1 MTPKEFKEQVQDAAD
16 TYLTD
21 YFKPEIEFNFDDPE
35 NPEASITIH
44 VRGSEEAYI
53 LTLRLDESGDLGVEA
68 GEDTYL
74 SPDGGGFMAC
84 LFFEAHGRLTNP
96 NH

>member
-1 MTPKEFKEQVQDAAD
+1 MTPEEFKEQVQEAAD

-21 YFKPEIEFNFDDPE
+21 YFKPEIEFDLSDPE
-35 NPEASITIH
+35 NLEASITIR
-44 VRGSEEAYI
+44 VRGNEEAYI

-68 GEDTYL
+68 GEGTYL
-74 SPDGGGFMAC
+74 SPDDGGFMTC
-84 LFFEAHGRLTNP
+84 LFFEAHERLTNP